1 MSRIWEIREK
11 TRSFKI
17 FPLILVYEKAHWYQ
31 CVALAELVWMH
42 CVYFFILNF
51 VEEISAKYCENPTS
65 GFALRPNILLNTQ
78 HKVPI
83 RKNVISETIPIIG
96 TRLFELVFGHNSEAL
111 LYPITQHKVPIGK
124 NVISETNYQLAPGC
138 LSWFGIQY
146 CRLYIVH
153 YLRFWGGGIIEAK
166 MDHRAHRKGDSNA
179 QVTSRN
185 FIPDCLS
192 WFGTRNI

>member
-1 MSRIWEIREK
+1 
-11 TRSFKI
+11 
-17 FPLILVYEKAHWYQ
+17 
-31 CVALAELVWMH
+31 MH

-96 TRLFELVFGHNSEAL
+96 TRLFELVFGHYSEAL

-124 NVISETNYQLAPGC
+124 MLSAKQNYQSAPGC
-138 LSWFGIQY
+138 L
-146 CRLYIVH
+146 R
-153 YLRFWGGGIIEAK
+153 
-166 MDHRAHRKGDSNA
+166 
-179 QVTSRN
+179 
-185 FIPDCLS
+185 
-192 WFGTRNI
+192 